1 VIREA
6 LLSEMA
12 GRVAAR
18 HEIRI
23 AAKRA
28 CFSINR
34 TASANGLL
42 ERCLVAMAEG
52 ALVPEDGSPVR
63 TAGFANLAR
72 RLKQMAVMVGK
83 FPKLW
88 ERVKE
93 FLGVESLADLPGRI
107 TELAKEGYKALKRL
121 IDKAFSVW
129 PLKLYTLPESKLF
142 SLNALLEKIA
152 DASPAFKNFLTD
164 TVKPRVDQF
173 DAWLKKYLPAISKV
187 VMVAIYVW
195 IWLNVVEF
203 EWDLKGI
210 IDAATGTI
218 SLSDLLTSLPGS
230 ILGALMNSLGL
241 GTFTLLP
248 AAYAVRLALVISRRY
263 VTWTGSGFSF
273 DAEKLREDFKFSP
286 AVEELIPA
294 KV

>member
-1 VIREA
+1 MIREA
-6 LLSEMA
+6 LLADMA
-12 GRVAAR
+12 ERVAAR
-18 HEIRI
+18 HEIRL

-28 CFSINR
+28 CVSINR
-34 TASANGLL
+34 TASADGLL

-52 ALVPEDGSPVR
+52 ALLSDDGSVR

-88 ERVKE
+88 DRVKE
-93 FLGVESLADLPGRI
+93 FLGVQSLTDLPGRI

-121 IDKAFSVW
+121 VDKAFAVW
-129 PLKLYTLPESKLF
+129 PLKLYALPESKLF
-142 SLNALLEKIA
+142 SLNTALEKLM
-152 DASPAFKNFLTD
+152 DASPAFKKFLTD

-173 DAWLKKYLPAISKV
+173 DKWLREYLPTVSKV
-187 VMVAIYVW
+187 VMVSIYVW

-210 IDAATGTI
+210 LDAATGAL
-218 SLSDLLTSLPGS
+218 SLSDLLASLPGS

-248 AAYAVRLALVISRRY
+248 AAYAVRLMLVISRRY
-263 VTWTGSGFSF
+263 VSWTGSGFSF
-273 DAEKLREDFKFSP
+273 DAEKLRADFGMDP
-286 AVEELIPA
+286 ATNLIPA

>member
-1 VIREA
+1 MIREA
-6 LLSEMA
+6 LLADMA
-12 GRVAAR
+12 ERVAAR
-18 HEIRI
+18 HEIRL

-28 CFSINR
+28 CVSVNR

-52 ALVPEDGSPVR
+52 ALLSDDGSVR

-88 ERVKE
+88 DRVKE
-93 FLGVESLADLPGRI
+93 FLGVQSLTDLPGRI
-107 TELAKEGYKALKRL
+107 TELAKEGYKALKRV
-121 IDKAFSVW
+121 IEKAFTVW
-129 PLKLYTLPESKLF
+129 PLKLYSLPESKLF
-142 SLNALLEKIA
+142 SLNTALEKLM
-152 DASPAFKNFLTD
+152 DASPAFKKFLTD

-173 DAWLKKYLPAISKV
+173 DRWLREYLPTISKV

-210 IDAATGTI
+210 IDAATGAI
-218 SLSDLLTSLPGS
+218 SLSDLLASLPGS

-248 AAYAVRLALVISRRY
+248 AAYAVRLLLVISRRY
-263 VTWTGSGFSF
+263 VSWTGSGFTF
-273 DAEKLREDFKFSP
+273 DAEKLRADFGMDP
-286 AVEELIPA
+286 ATDLIPA

>member
-1 VIREA
+1 MIHEA
-6 LLSEMA
+6 LLADMA
-12 GRVAAR
+12 ERVAAR
-18 HEIRI
+18 HEIRL
-23 AAKRA
+23 AAKTA
-28 CFSINR
+28 CVSVNR

-52 ALVPEDGSPVR
+52 ALLSDDGSVR

-72 RLKQMAVMVGK
+72 RLKQMAKMVDK

-93 FLGVESLADLPGRI
+93 FLGVESLTDLPGRI
-107 TELAKEGYKALKRL
+107 VELAKEGYKALRKAV
-121 IDKAFSVW
+121 DKAFSVW

-142 SLNALLEKIA
+142 SLNTVLEKLM
-152 DASPAFKNFLTD
+152 DASPAFKQFLTD

-173 DAWLKKYLPAISKV
+173 DKWLKEYLPTISKV
-187 VMVAIYVW
+187 VMVAIYIW

-210 IDAATGTI
+210 IDAAMGTL
-218 SLSDLLTSLPGS
+218 SLADLLASLPS
-230 ILGALMNSLGL
+230 AALGAMMNPLGV

-248 AAYAVRLALVISRRY
+248 AAYAVRLMLVISRRY
-263 VTWTGSGFSF
+263 VTWTGSGFTF
-273 DAEKLREDFKFSP
+273 DAEKLRADFGMDP
-286 AVEELIPA
+286 ATEVLIPA

>member
-1 VIREA
+1 
-6 LLSEMA
+6 MA
-12 GRVAAR
+12 ERVAAR
-18 HEIRI
+18 HEIRL

-28 CFSINR
+28 CVSINR

-52 ALVPEDGSPVR
+52 ALLSDDDGSVR

-83 FPKLW
+83 FPNLW
-88 ERVKE
+88 DRVKE
-93 FLGVESLADLPGRI
+93 FLGVESLTDLPGRI

-121 IDKAFSVW
+121 VDKAFAVW

-142 SLNALLEKIA
+142 SLNTALEKLM
-152 DASPAFKNFLTD
+152 DASPAFKTFLTD

-173 DAWLKKYLPAISKV
+173 DRWMKEYLPTVSKV
-187 VMVAIYVW
+187 VMVAVYVW

-210 IDAATGTI
+210 LDAATGAL
-218 SLSDLLTSLPGS
+218 SLSDLLASLPGS

-248 AAYAVRLALVISRRY
+248 AAYAVRLMLVISRRY
-263 VTWTGSGFSF
+263 VSWTGSGFSF
-273 DAEKLREDFKFSP
+273 DAEKLRADFGMDP
-286 AVEELIPA
+286 ATNLIPA

>member
-1 VIREA
+1 MIREA
-6 LLSEMA
+6 LLADMA
-12 GRVAAR
+12 ERVAAR
-18 HEIRI
+18 HEIRL

-28 CFSINR
+28 CVSVNR

-52 ALVPEDGSPVR
+52 ALLSDDGSVR

-88 ERVKE
+88 DRVKE
-93 FLGVESLADLPGRI
+93 FLGVQSLTDLPGRI
-107 TELAKEGYKALKRL
+107 TELAKEGYKALKRV
-121 IDKAFSVW
+121 IEKAFTVW
-129 PLKLYTLPESKLF
+129 PLKLYSLPESKLF
-142 SLNALLEKIA
+142 SLNTALEKLM
-152 DASPAFKNFLTD
+152 DASPAFKKFLTD

-173 DAWLKKYLPAISKV
+173 DRWLREYLPTISKV

-203 EWDLKGI
+203 EWDLKSI
-210 IDAATGTI
+210 IDAATGAI
-218 SLSDLLTSLPGS
+218 SLSDLLASLPGS

-248 AAYAVRLALVISRRY
+248 AAYAVRLGLVIARRY
-263 VTWTGSGFSF
+263 VTWTGSGFTF
-273 DAEKLREDFKFSP
+273 DTEKLRADFRMDP
-286 AVEELIPA
+286 ATDLIPA